1 MLTDQE
7 INRLN
12 KFLENKTF
20 NYQGLM
26 IFNTKTMVDLDYKF
40 EILGYKQM
48 ISVGELIIIILINKK
63 LMKG

>member
-1 MLTDQE
+1 MLTNQE

-26 IFNTKTMVDLDYKF
+26 IFNTSTMVDLDYKF
-40 EILGYKQM
+40 EIIGYKQM
-48 ISVGELIIIILINKK
+48 ISVGQYYDYINI
-63 LMKG
+63 